1 MDSRAKNDTR
11 LRAPSRLSRRALWR
25 RAKVQRALAAL
36 LAAVAV
42 WLGVS
47 AASADPE
54 GPHTDVVMMQI
65 DARSGHSLQAA
76 DLEVLA
82 IPAALAPQGSSG
94 SISDWAGQRL
104 AAPIRAGDVL
114 TDADVS
120 VAALAQGQPP
130 GYVVTH
136 LPLSSP
142 ALARVAPAG
151 ARVDVLST
159 ADGSVLATDVIVLA
173 ANAVGDDSEGPGLFV
188 AVSPS
193 DAQAI
198 AVASGS
204 GSVGAVAGSGVTIV
218 LRTESDAQQP

>member
-1 MDSRAKNDTR
+1 M
-11 LRAPSRLSRRALWR
+11 
-25 RAKVQRALAAL
+25 LAAL
-36 LAAVAV
+36 LVAVAV
-42 WLGVS
+42 WLGVT

-54 GPHTDVVMMQI
+54 GPHTEVVTMQI
-65 DARSGHSLQAA
+65 DARSGHVLQSS

-82 IPAALAPQGSSG
+82 VPSALAPQGSSG
-94 SISDWAGQRL
+94 SVEDWAGQRL
-104 AAPIRAGDVL
+104 ATPIRSGDVL

-142 ALARVAPAG
+142 ALARAAPAG

-159 ADGSVLATDVIVLA
+159 SDGSMLATDVIVLSS
-173 ANAVGDDSEGPGLFV
+173 NASDDDAEGPGLFV

-193 DAQAI
+193 DAQGI

-204 GSVGAVAGSGVTIV
+204 GSVATLAGSGVTV
-218 LRTESDAQQP
+218 VVRTESNAEGR